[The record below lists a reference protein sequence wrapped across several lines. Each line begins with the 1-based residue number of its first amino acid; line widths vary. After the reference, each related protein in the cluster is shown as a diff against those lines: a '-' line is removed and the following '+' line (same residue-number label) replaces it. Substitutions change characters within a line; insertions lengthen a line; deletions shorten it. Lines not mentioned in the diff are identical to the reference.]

1 MIPAPSSSQ
10 EPYFSSCLNWILE
23 NQHTDGS
30 WGLPIEKRDS
40 SMMKDSLSST
50 LASVLALKKWGV
62 GDRHVSNALRFM
74 ERNSGSLTDP
84 AQETSIGFDV
94 IFPAMIQTCAQDF
107 NLNLP
112 LNQSNVDVLVRN
124 RDSALNSATL
134 LQSEGSNAYLAY
146 ISEGIG
152 NSLDRHW
159 ETAKKFQ
166 RKNGSLF
173 NSPSATAAA
182 FIHLRDA
189 DSLRYLRSV
198 VDVTYRNSAAVYPN
212 GIYYRLCLID
222 EIESLGIDRLFR
234 DEIKLA
240 LDEIY
245 NFWQLGDEEIFLD
258 STTCAMAFRILRLNR
273 YPVSPG
279 TNFEFNLV
287 DVFNR
292 FTEDRFWNDTMEG
305 YLKDE
310 RAVLELHKASQV
322 IYPDESILEHQQS
335 WTSQF
340 LAKQHESSSQKHVNN
355 RSKASKYISTQV
367 NNVLE
372 NPFKEDLER
381 LTHRRNI
388 EQYCTDNTRT
398 MKSSFSCSSFGNEDF
413 LRLATEDFNFCQSL
427 HQKELGQLMSWLKVY
442 KLDDMRLAKVKM
454 GYCYFSA
461 AATYFDPELS
471 HARISWAKHSL
482 LTSLIDDF
490 YDIFGTAE
498 EHVNLLEHFERWD
511 VNGPRGE
518 FCSEEVKTFY
528 WALHIAICETVE
540 NAYACQGRSIMDH
553 VVELWVDVLR
563 TMLEEAE
570 WSRTNTLPSLD
581 EYMRNGYISFALGP
595 IVLPSLYMVGPQL
608 SEEVAKG
615 PEVHRLF
622 KLMSTCG
629 RLLNDCRSFQREAE
643 EGISNAVSLRMS
655 QGIETA
661 EEAIEEIKELI
672 DEQTKELLMLV
683 LDERDVSRVPKE
695 CRELF
700 WKMNKVLHL
709 VYKKEDTYNSMK
721 LVQVAE
727 SVIKEPISLSFVN
740 SNVIN

>member
-1 MIPAPSSSQ
+1 MKSFDDPKERIKKLFDKVELSASSYDTAWVAMVPAPSSSQ
-10 EPYFSSCLNWILE
+10 EPYFSSCLNWVLE
-23 NQHTDGS
+23 NQQKDGS
-30 WGLPIEKRDS
+30 WGSPVDNRDPLL
-40 SMMKDSLSST
+40 MKDALSST

-62 GDRHVSNALRFM
+62 GDQCIQNALGFM

-84 AQETSIGFDV
+84 AQETPIGFN
-94 IFPAMIQTCAQDF
+94 ITFPAMIQTCIQDF

-112 LNQSNVDVLVRN
+112 LNPSNVDDLLRR
-124 RDSALNSATL
+124 RDSALNSAIL
-134 LQSEGSNAYLAY
+134 HQSEGSNAYLACV
-146 ISEGIG
+146 SEGIG
-152 NSLDRHW
+152 NSLDHRRHW
-159 ETAKKFQ
+159 ETARKFQ
-166 RKNGSLF
+166 RKNGSFF

-182 FIHLRDA
+182 FVHLRDA

-198 VDVTYRNSAAVYPN
+198 VDTTSSRQTASAVPAIYPN
-212 GIYYRLCLID
+212 KIYSRLCLID
-222 EIESLGIDRLFR
+222 AIESLGIDRLFPE
-234 DEIKLA
+234 EIKLA

-245 NFWQLGDEEIFLD
+245 NCWQQGDEEIFLD

-273 YPVSPG
+273 YPVSP
-279 TNFEFNLV
+279 

-292 FTEDRFWNDTMEG
+292 FAEDRFWNDTMEG

-322 IYPDESILEHQQS
+322 IYPDESILVHQQS

-340 LAKQHESSSQKHVNN
+340 LTKQHESSSQQHVNN
-355 RSKASKYISTQV
+355 RSRASRYISTQV
-367 NNVLE
+367 NDVLE
-372 NPFKEDLER
+372 NPFKADLER

-398 MKSSFSCSSFGNEDF
+398 MKSSFSCSSFGSEG
-413 LRLATEDFNFCQSL
+413 LVTLAVEDFNFCQSM
-427 HQKELGQLMSWLKVY
+427 HRKELDELMSWLKEY
-442 KLDDMRLAKVKM
+442 KLDEMRLAKVKM

-461 AATYFDPELS
+461 ASTYFDPELS

-511 VNGPRGE
+511 VNGPREE

-528 WALHIAICETVE
+528 WAIHSAICESVE
-540 NAYACQGRSIMDH
+540 NAYAWQGRSIMDH
-553 VVELWVDVLR
+553 IVELWVDVLR

-581 EYMRNGYISFALGP
+581 EYMRNGYVSFALGP
-595 IVLPSLYMVGPQL
+595 IVIPSLYMVGPQL
-608 SEEVAKG
+608 ADEVAKG
-615 PEVHRLF
+615 I
-622 KLMSTCG
+622 G
-629 RLLNDCRSFQREAE
+629 
-643 EGISNAVSLRMS
+643 
-655 QGIETA
+655 TA

-672 DEQTKELLMLV
+672 EEQTKELLMLV
-683 LDERDVSRVPKE
+683 LDERKVSRVPKE

-709 VYKKEDTYNSMK
+709 VYKKEDTYNSLK
-721 LVQVAE
+721 LVQVAD
-727 SVIKEPISLSFVN
+727 S
-740 SNVIN
+740 